1 MPRIL
6 TLSLNCPAIFAAS
19 IEKIQGYLISVWH
32 SMARLLPRAAGSLVA
47 LIAFGQRSTQA
58 FSPFYYRSAVF
69 PSSATATAITS
80 TTITT
85 TTVVQ
90 MATKRVLVPIGE
102 GSEEIE
108 TTCITDT
115 LTRFGAE
122 VTVAS
127 VMQGQLLCK
136 MSRGIKVRPSVW

>member
-1 MPRIL
+1 
-6 TLSLNCPAIFAAS
+6 
-19 IEKIQGYLISVWH
+19 
-32 SMARLLPRAAGSLVA
+32 MARLLPRAASCLVA

-58 FSPFYYRSAVF
+58 FSPFYYRSAIF
-69 PSSATATAITS
+69 PSSATSTAIAS
-80 TTITT
+80 TKTAL
-85 TTVVQ
+85 Q
-90 MATKRVLVPIGE
+90 MSTKRVLVPIGE

-136 MSRGIKVRPSVW
+136 MSRGIKVRPSFW